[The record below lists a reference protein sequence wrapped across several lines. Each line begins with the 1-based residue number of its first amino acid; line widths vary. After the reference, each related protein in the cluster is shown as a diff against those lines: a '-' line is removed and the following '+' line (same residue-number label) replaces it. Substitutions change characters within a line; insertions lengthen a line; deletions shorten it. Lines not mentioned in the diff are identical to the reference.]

1 MKELQVSASKKYN
14 VKIDSGILSGLGQE
28 AALVTSGRVAAV
40 ISDDTVLNLYGA
52 RAIASLNRSGFQVC
66 SFSFPHGEASKNG
79 TTYLALLNFLA
90 EHHLSR
96 SDLIVALGGGVT
108 GDLAGFAAAT
118 YLRGIAYIQIPTT
131 LLAMVDSSVGGKTAI
146 DLPAGK
152 NLAGAFYQPSLVLC
166 DLSLL
171 DTLPSAVFLAG
182 SAEVIKYAVLADPE
196 FFSRLLSTPIQAQ
209 TEEVVAR
216 CVAIKSQIVMHD
228 EFDKGRRQLLN
239 LGHTI
244 GHGVELASHYQI
256 THGLAVSIG
265 MAMIARAAQAFGFC
279 SAETTQRILDILHQY
294 HLPTGTTLPK
304 EALLSGMC
312 NDKKRLDDRIT
323 LVVPR
328 EIGTC
333 VLHSISMKELPSWLE
348 AGWKEDRSWI

>member
-1 MKELQVSASKKYN
+1 MKEIQVSASKKYN
-14 VKIDSGILSGLGQE
+14 IKIDSGILSNLGQE
-28 AALVTSGRVAAV
+28 AAQVTSGRLAAV
-40 ISDDTVLNLYGA
+40 ISDDTVFHLYGNM
-52 RAIASLNRSGFQVC
+52 AIESLKQAGFRVC
-66 SFSFPHGEASKNG
+66 FFSFPHGESSKNG
-79 TTYLALLNFLA
+79 TTYLSLLNFLA

-171 DTLPSAVFLAG
+171 DTLPPGVFSDG
-182 SAEVIKYAVLADPE
+182 SAEVIKYAILADKE
-196 FFSRLLSTPIQAQ
+196 FFSRILSSPIQEQ
-209 TEEVVAR
+209 SEDVVAR
-216 CVAIKSQIVMHD
+216 CVTIKSQIVMQD
-228 EFDKGRRQLLN
+228 EFDRGNRQLLN

-244 GHGVELASHYQI
+244 GHSIELASHYQI

-265 MAMIARAAQAFGFC
+265 MGIIARAACVFGFC
-279 SAETTQRILDILHQY
+279 SSGTVREILDILKQY
-294 HLPTGTTLPK
+294 NLPVNTVLPK
-304 EALLSGMC
+304 EALLEAAL
-312 NDKKRLDDRIT
+312 NDKKRLADRMT
-323 LVVPR
+323 LVVPTS
-328 EIGTC
+328 IGSC
-333 VLHSISMKELPSWLE
+333 ILHSISVAELSSWLE
-348 AGWKEDRSWI
+348 AGLKEDGPWT

>member
-1 MKELQVSASKKYN
+1 MKEIQVSASKKYN
-14 VKIDSGILSGLGQE
+14 IKIDSGILSNLGQE
-28 AALVTSGRVAAV
+28 AALVTSGRLAAV
-40 ISDDTVLNLYGA
+40 ISDDTVFDLYGTKA
-52 RAIASLNRSGFQVC
+52 MESLKRSGFHVC
-66 SFSFPHGEASKNG
+66 SFTFPHGESSKNG
-79 TTYLALLNFLA
+79 STYLTLLNFLA

-96 SDLIVALGGGVT
+96 SDLIIALGGGVT

-118 YLRGIAYIQIPTT
+118 YLRGIAYLQIPTT

-171 DTLPSAVFLAG
+171 DTLPSAVFLDG
-182 SAEVIKYAVLADPE
+182 SAEVIKYAVLADQE
-196 FFSRLLSTPIQAQ
+196 FFFRLLSSPIQTQ
-209 TEEVVAR
+209 TEDVVAR
-216 CVAIKSQIVMHD
+216 CVSIKSQIVMQD
-228 EFDKGRRQLLN
+228 EFDKGNRQLLN

-265 MAMIARAAQAFGFC
+265 MAIIARAAQAFGFC
-279 SAETTQRILDILHQY
+279 SAGTTQKILDILHQY

-304 EALLSGMC
+304 EALLSAMC

-323 LVVPR
+323 LVLPR

-333 VLHSISMKELPSWLE
+333 ALHCISMKELPSWLE
-348 AGWKEDRSWI
+348 AGWKEGNSWI